1 MLRFILKPLKKWKL
15 LGVYVICPFFKAY
28 GVHDFFLFFWLSN
41 TNLLR
46 GKQGPNSSAFSGYKI
61 MAGRV
66 KMEMAP
72 RQLQKG
78 TQATKE

>member
-1 MLRFILKPLKKWKL
+1 MGYMISF
-15 LGVYVICPFFKAY
+15 
-28 GVHDFFLFFWLSN
+28 FFWLNN

-46 GKQGPNSSAFSGYKI
+46 GKLGRNSSAFSVYKI